1 MLWWPH
7 NMDAPLI
14 FGQKYQQLSSLSMNG
29 CGGDPRAPLGL
40 LETRTFAPAPTPS
53 AAADRLNS
61 AIYDLKTSSP
71 PPSDSGIIRIEV
83 SLLLDLTSNFS
94 SSTIVYRGSMQKWGE
109 NFNFFVG
116 ICHVVGC
123 ERIVDCLILILIL
136 HLGSRFWDWW
146 KYCMFNKD
154 VKIKFWDKLQ
164 YIWYLVKYI
173 IFFSLID
180 ERKYLDFFFSRI

>member
-83 SLLLDLTSNFS
+83 SLLLDLTFNFS
-94 SSTIVYRGSMQKWGE
+94 SSTIVYRAEHAEMRGE
-109 NFNFFVG
+109 FQFFCGYLPRGWLWEDSRLSNLDPYPTFG
-116 ICHVVGC
+116 IK
-123 ERIVDCLILILIL
+123 ILGLVEIL
-136 HLGSRFWDWW
+136 HVQQRCEDQILG
-146 KYCMFNKD
+146 
-154 VKIKFWDKLQ
+154 
-164 YIWYLVKYI
+164 
-173 IFFSLID
+173 
-180 ERKYLDFFFSRI
+180 